1 MRQTVASERRRVCSG
16 FGLGLEPLVMYVSGM
31 DDTRDAIPCPHDAS

>member
-1 MRQTVASERRRVCSG
+1 MGQTIASERRRIRSG

-31 DDTRDAIPCPHDAS
+31 DDIRDAIPCPHDAS